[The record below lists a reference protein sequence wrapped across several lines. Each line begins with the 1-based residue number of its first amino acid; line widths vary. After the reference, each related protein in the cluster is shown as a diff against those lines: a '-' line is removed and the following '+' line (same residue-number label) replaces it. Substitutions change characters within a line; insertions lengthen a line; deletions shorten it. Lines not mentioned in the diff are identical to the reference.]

1 MKISELPKATA
12 ATDEDIAVIVQDGET
27 RQIPRKTFVGDVPD
41 DLAIVEGK
49 LHLTAGGE
57 AVGTGVALPKT
68 VTVSEFA
75 PTEIAAIT
83 DGETFAGW
91 GVLAGTYDGTTFTP
105 SGRYAYLP
113 PVLQFTGTAATTAA
127 YNISMAVMT
136 EVNGIQMVLDRSLLA
151 QLVGDMSTASNTVTQ
166 TEGQYVLLQND
177 TSGYTVYFCAG
188 IQISGLSSTAKE
200 IAEEFYD
207 FMQQVVSGAKKSG
220 IFFVPLEEEDEAV

>member
-27 RQIPRKTFVGDVPD
+27 RQIPRKTFVGDVPE

-49 LHLTAGGE
+49 LRLTAGGE
-57 AVGTGVALPKT
+57 AIGTGVALPKT

-75 PTEIAAIT
+75 PTEIAAVT
-83 DGETFAGW
+83 DGENFAGW

-105 SGRYAYLP
+105 SERYADLP
-113 PVLQFTGTAATTAA
+113 PVLQFTGSAASAAA
-127 YNISMAVMT
+127 YNVSMAVLT
-136 EVNGIQMVLDRSLLA
+136 EVDGMQMELDRSLLA

-177 TSGYTVYFCAG
+177 DGYNVYLYAG
-188 IQISGLSSTAKE
+188 ILISGLSSTAKE

>member
-49 LHLTAGGE
+49 LRLTAGGE
-57 AVGTGVALPKT
+57 AIGAGVALPKT
-68 VTVSEFA
+68 VTFSEFT

-105 SGRYAYLP
+105 SGRYADLP
-113 PVLQFTGTAATTAA
+113 PVLQFTGSAASAAA
-127 YNISMAVMT
+127 YNTSMAVRT
-136 EVNGIQMVLDRSLLA
+136 EVEGIQMVLDRSLLA

-177 TSGYTVYFCAG
+177 DGYNVYFCTG

-200 IAEEFYD
+200 IAAEFHAV
-207 FMQQVVSGAKKSG
+207 MQQVVSGAKKSG
-220 IFFVPLEEEDEAV
+220 IFFVPLEEGDKAV